1 MIKSYQTELWDI
13 ITTYYFIIFIQN
25 FHLNLKIFD
34 HDPLFGGDDVIAV
47 MDFST
52 NITPDISGSS
62 VSKYTQTLA
71 DGTAT

>member
-1 MIKSYQTELWDI
+1 MIKFYQTELCHI
-13 ITTYYFIIFIQN
+13 ITVCYFIILIQS

-34 HDPLFGGDDVIAV
+34 DDFGGDDVIAV
-47 MDFST
+47 MDFSP

-62 VSKYTQTLA
+62 VSKYTTTLA